1 MVGQDV
7 DRIAFADGGGFD
19 GAFLRIRRR
28 ELGLGMDAVCPE
40 EADVEV
46 EPADEVQGIRTDE
59 GVRGKLQLTPGDIAD
74 KPSLDELLGKGRRV
88 CDVIGVFEGWQE
100 VDHAG
105 VPESFR
111 VLMKE
116 FQALGLDISIIDDD
130 GKTLELKE
138 IEEAEDK
145 EDTKL
150 NIDEIDKSPAVP
162 ISSPDDEYEET
173 DEEEEDVDFEEE
185 LEEDLEM
192 EEDFEEGADL

>member
-74 KPSLDELLGKGRRV
+74 KPSLDELLAFLDELGGLTGDELL
-88 CDVIGVFEGWQE
+88 DVRLRSLPLQVFF
-100 VDHAG
+100 V
-105 VPESFR
+105 ESFELEVSR
-111 VLMKE
+111 EMKRSGS
-116 FQALGLDISIIDDD
+116 AMD
-130 GKTLELKE
+130 
-138 IEEAEDK
+138 AEDFMLVCHPL
-145 EDTKL
+145 EIPADGGL
-150 NIDEIDKSPAVP
+150 GRFEILGQRFDRDELRWAF
-162 ISSPDDEYEET
+162 
-173 DEEEEDVDFEEE
+173 FEE
-185 LEEDLEM
+185 
-192 EEDFEEGADL
+192 FENFLVSFF